1 MSSDLKIKELG
12 DTIKELESNIT
23 ELENILFNPS
33 QYREAFAL
41 NSEEDLFEILKDEL
55 VEYCRKK
62 PEYKK
67 FLMKSLDLTVKPPV
81 TRAVSPG
88 RTGNSS
94 APKVSVVSPA
104 IFSPRRSTASYLRG
118 SSRPMLT

>member
-1 MSSDLKIKELG
+1 MSSDLK
-12 DTIKELESNIT
+12 IKELESNIT

-41 NSEEDLFEILKDEL
+41 NSDEDLFEILKDEL

-67 FLMKSLDLTVKPPV
+67 FLMKSLDLTVKPT
-81 TRAVSPG
+81 TRAVSPV